1 MQDVANQE
9 RAVDL
14 DHDRRQG
21 VVRWFSPERG
31 FGIIAA
37 DDGGPDL
44 FVRHEDI
51 AMDGFRSLGPGQCV
65 EFQPAEDE
73 HGPVAV
79 DVRTC

>member
-1 MQDVANQE
+1 MQDVATQD
-9 RAVDL
+9 RAADAGT
-14 DHDRRQG
+14 DRRQG

-51 AMDGFRSLGPGQCV
+51 AMDGFRSLGADQCV
-65 EFQPAEDE
+65 DFQPAEDE
-73 HGPVAV
+73 HGPVAL
-79 DVRTC
+79 DVRLC